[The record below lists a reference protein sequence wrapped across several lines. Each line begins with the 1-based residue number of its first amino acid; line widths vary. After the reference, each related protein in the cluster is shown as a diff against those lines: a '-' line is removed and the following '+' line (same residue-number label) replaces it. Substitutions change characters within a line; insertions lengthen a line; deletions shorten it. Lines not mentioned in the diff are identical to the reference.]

1 MRTLLLALA
10 YDGACFHGWQ
20 VQKNA
25 SSVQQ
30 TFQDAVERV
39 LGERPDCKGSAAPI
53 PACMRTASA

>member
-20 VQKNA
+20 VQRNA
-25 SSVQQ
+25 VSVQQ

-39 LGERPDCKGSAAPI
+39 LTELEEESEYGG
-53 PACMRTASA
+53 MV